1 MTRSF
6 RAASRVTVRVHRTG
20 AVETF
25 ASLSAARGAYLRRVE
40 ANPYSEVTLE
50 GSDGRILRRYE
61 SRAIAQRPAVFIPD
75 PDPFTTAGSALERA
89 LARAWGVHGEP
100 TT

>member
-1 MTRSF
+1 MAL

-25 ASLSAARGAYLRRVE
+25 SSLSAARGAFLRAVE
-40 ANPYSEVTLE
+40 ENPYSEVTLE
-50 GSDGRILRRYE
+50 GAAGRVLRRYE
-61 SRAIAQRPAVFIPD
+61 SRAVAQRPEVFVPE
-75 PDPFTTAGSALERA
+75 PDPFTTAGAALESA
-89 LARAWGVHGEP
+89 LARAWGLHREP

>member
-1 MTRSF
+1 MSATF

-25 ASLSAARGAYLRRVE
+25 ASLSAARGAYLRAVE

-50 GSDGRILRRYE
+50 GADGRVFRRYE
-61 SRAIAQRPAVFIPD
+61 SKWTAGRGVFIPD
-75 PDPFTTAGSALERA
+75 PDPFTTAGAALERA